1 MHFQHL
7 GIGYACKYKRL
18 VRGFEFEDGIDMD
31 PIRILSDF
39 KLCLQTEGR
48 KE

>member
-7 GIGYACKYKRL
+7 GIGNACKHKRL
-18 VRGFEFEDGIDMD
+18 VRSFEFEYGIDMD
-31 PIRILSDF
+31 PVRILSDF
-39 KLCLQTEGR
+39 KLCLQTEGS